1 VSRALLALVAFALVV
16 LVVAAGRAHE
26 LSSGTLSLEER
37 TPGVFA
43 MRWTP
48 PATPLAGAVAVRP
61 EFPEHCS
68 VLPRLVDCGSQG
80 LVGPLVFAG
89 LSETSYR
96 VLGRIAW
103 HGGREQSF
111 VVTGESPSVEL
122 RGALASAGAGATL
135 RTAREYLVLGIEHIL
150 LGADHLAFVLGL
162 LLLVRRGRSLLVTIT
177 AFTVAH
183 SVTLAASVLEVAR
196 VPTEPVEAVIAL
208 SILLLAVECASR
220 RESLSRR
227 FPWLVAF
234 AFGLLHGFGFAG
246 ALAELGLPPHRT
258 ALALALF
265 NAGVELGQLA
275 VVVAATAL
283 TTFAVRRVPKL
294 VRGERPLVYAMG
306 TLAAFW
312 TIERLRELVA

>member
-1 VSRALLALVAFALVV
+1 MSRALLALVAFALVV

-135 RTAREYLVLGIEHIL
+135 RSSDSSGGSRGL
-150 LGADHLAFVLGL
+150 LGPAPPSGHQRSIASSRSACLMGLA
-162 LLLVRRGRSLLVTIT
+162 T
-177 AFTVAH
+177 
-183 SVTLAASVLEVAR
+183 
-196 VPTEPVEAVIAL
+196 
-208 SILLLAVECASR
+208 
-220 RESLSRR
+220 
-227 FPWLVAF
+227 
-234 AFGLLHGFGFAG
+234 
-246 ALAELGLPPHRT
+246 
-258 ALALALF
+258 
-265 NAGVELGQLA
+265 
-275 VVVAATAL
+275 
-283 TTFAVRRVPKL
+283 
-294 VRGERPLVYAMG
+294 
-306 TLAAFW
+306 
-312 TIERLRELVA
+312 